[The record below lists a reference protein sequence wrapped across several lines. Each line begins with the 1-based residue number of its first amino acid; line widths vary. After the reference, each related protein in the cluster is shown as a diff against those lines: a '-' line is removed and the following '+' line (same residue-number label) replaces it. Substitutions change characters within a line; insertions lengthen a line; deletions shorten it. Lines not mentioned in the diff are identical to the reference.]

1 MNKSLFR
8 SKNPS
13 SSTLV
18 NYRLIFLILIFI
30 SYFCSVKQHVRLY
43 LLGLIALFFI
53 STTGVTVYKHYC
65 SHGGVFYGVFLDVNH
80 DCASEKAVEDNHA
93 CCTNPAAP
101 NENDFKFTEECC
113 TSDVD
118 LYQID
123 TDLINH
129 DLKFEFAKVSVIAFS
144 FPITLV
150 FPEYIPER
158 T

>member
-18 NYRLIFLILIFI
+18 NYKLNFLQLIFI
-30 SYFCSVKQHVRLY
+30 SYFCSVKQHVRIY

-53 STTGVTVYKHYC
+53 STTGVIVYKHYC
-65 SHGGVFYGVFLDVNH
+65 SHGGVYYGIFLDVNH
-80 DCASEKAVEDNHA
+80 DCASEKTVEDAHA
-93 CCTNPAAP
+93 CCTNPNAGS
-101 NENDFKFTEECC
+101 EGESKFTEECC

-118 LYQID
+118 FYQID

-129 DLKFEFAKVSVIAFS
+129 DLKYIKKSV
-144 FPITLV
+144 
-150 FPEYIPER
+150 R
-158 T
+158 